1 MAFLDELDRAVRNIL
16 SRERIGQPV
25 FVRCA
30 IHQDRGKND
39 SAILLTQLAGHARHW
54 LNQDWDRVYANGQI
68 EGGALTLALRCRQG
82 ASALLTYAEEPSG
95 AARTDLMILG
105 NHGAIHFDD
114 LPEPCGGNEV
124 LAAADPD
131 HFTSDQNRFLD
142 AVRLSLR
149 SGQPESVIAEPPS

>member
-30 IHQDRGKND
+30 IHQNRPRND

-68 EGGALTLALRCRQG
+68 ESGPLALTLRCRQG
-82 ASALLTYAEEPSG
+82 ASALLIHAEEPSG
-95 AARTDLMILG
+95 AARIDLMILG
-105 NHGAIHFDD
+105 NHGAIYFDD
-114 LPEPCGGNEV
+114 LPEQCDGNAV
-124 LAAADPD
+124 VTAAETD
-131 HFTSDQNRFLD
+131 HFNNDDNRLLN
-142 AVRLSLR
+142 AVQRSLR
-149 SGQPESVIAEPPS
+149 TGQPEFVAEPPS